1 MEIIVADEL
10 PLVRVGL
17 RALLRER
24 DLPHA
29 SEFGLLADLEAAVDP
44 TRPTLVL
51 LGDLPDGD
59 GVSAA
64 RVVRRRGAQVA
75 VMMSRVSAESV
86 TALELIGVDQFCLR
100 HGDPNDTAAWL
111 DAALASA
118 PFRSSVIA
126 DLATVTNEGDCDFDD
141 PLSARELAVLAL
153 ILEGK
158 SNREIASHL
167 FITLAT
173 VKSHIQRIYA
183 KLEVSNRNEAL
194 GRALALGLIGGGRG
208 TVPPAG

>member
-29 SEFGLLADLEAAVDP
+29 SEFGLLADLETAVDP
-44 TRPTLVL
+44 TRQTLVL

-64 RVVRRRGAQVA
+64 RVLRRRGAQVA

-111 DAALASA
+111 DAALVSA
-118 PFRSSVIA
+118 PFRPSVIA
-126 DLATVTNEGDCDFDD
+126 DLATVTNEGDSDFDD

-208 TVPPAG
+208 TAPPAG